1 MKINSDLSEK
11 GPKGKSF
18 APDKLKNHTGKGK
31 GKEKKKE
38 KARRKKGA
46 EGKRKK
52 QWLVTLI
59 MAMVSYTYS

>member
-31 GKEKKKE
+31 GKEKKKRKSKEEERSWGE
-38 KARRKKGA
+38 KKK
-46 EGKRKK
+46 
-52 QWLVTLI
+52 
-59 MAMVSYTYS
+59 AMVSYPYNGNG